1 MNMKDVGRVL
11 VLWRHPVKSMMGER
25 IDASHVSDRG
35 LAGDRAYAL
44 FDVET
49 GKVVSAKRPRFWGQ
63 MLEFR
68 PRFDT
73 EPTAVGPVPAVSIT
87 LPDGSEVSSADP
99 DVDRRLSD
107 LLGRK
112 VSFVASSDDQTML
125 EEVWIEEKN
134 SEPYGPVIGSEG
146 NDRLIEIPA
155 SMGAPPGT
163 FFDYSAIHLVTTGTL
178 GRLADAYPAGSF
190 DRRRFRPNLVL
201 EVPEEAFVENEWV
214 GRNLSVG
221 ELLLEILVPTPRC
234 VMTTLP
240 QGDLPKDTGILRTAA
255 SMNPLP
261 FGPFLAQPCVGVYAE
276 VLAGGTIRVGDAV
289 RIE

>member
-1 MNMKDVGRVL
+1 MKPVGRVL
-11 VLWRHPVKSMMGER
+11 ELWRHPVKSMMGER
-25 IDASHVSDRG
+25 IDTSHVSERG

-68 PRFDT
+68 PRFET
-73 EPTAVGPVPAVSIT
+73 EPTPEQPMPAVSIT
-87 LPDGSEVSSADP
+87 LPDGSAVSSADP

-107 LLGRK
+107 VLGRK
-112 VSFVASSDDQTML
+112 VSFVAGSDEGAML

-134 SEPYGPVIGSEG
+134 AEPYGPVIGSEG
-146 NDRLIEIPA
+146 GDRLIEIPA

-178 GRLADAYPAGSF
+178 GRLAEAYSGTF
-190 DRRRFRPNLVL
+190 DRRRFRPNLVV
-201 EVPEEAFVENEWV
+201 EVPEDAFVENEWV

-221 ELLLEILVPTPRC
+221 DLLLEVLVPTPRC

-255 SMNPLP
+255 ASNPLP

-276 VLAGGTIRVGDAV
+276 VLTGGTIRVGDAV
-289 RIE
+289 SID